1 MLFSVLTESV
11 QTVSINVWPLV
22 EMLLLVTLYNTV
34 PFVNS
39 NSWPVLISAFTK
51 ACLYSKVN
59 ARLTNM
65 N

>member
-1 MLFSVLTESV
+1 MLLSVLTESV

-34 PFVNS
+34 PFVNIATF
-39 NSWPVLISAFTK
+39 V
-51 ACLYSKVN
+51 
-59 ARLTNM
+59 NM